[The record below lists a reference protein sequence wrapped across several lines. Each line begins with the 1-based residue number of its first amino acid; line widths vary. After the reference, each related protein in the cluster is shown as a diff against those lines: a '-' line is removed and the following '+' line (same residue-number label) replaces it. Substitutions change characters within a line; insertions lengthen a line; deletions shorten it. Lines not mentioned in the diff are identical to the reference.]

1 MGAGVVGSVAG
12 GVVAGLT
19 TLAFPAFRG
28 AVVLIGMAAGAFYGV
43 VSGGLLSNDGITLS
57 EEQASHYTDLSAQ
70 GNYLVVIK
78 GTAIDID
85 RAESIL
91 KGENVREWMVFDR
104 V

>member
-43 VSGGLLSNDGITLS
+43 YRVDCSVTTGLLYPRSKPHITPI
-57 EEQASHYTDLSAQ
+57 Y
-70 GNYLVVIK
+70 
-78 GTAIDID
+78 
-85 RAESIL
+85 RL
-91 KGENVREWMVFDR
+91 KEITW
-104 V
+104 